1 MKVLPLTEFLPIIC
15 RPPLAADHN
24 HWGKFMTIRVLTAI
38 ATALLITAC
47 GPAEQA
53 ATTVED
59 AAAPAPV
66 DLAAQANEIAQSAII
81 IDTHID
87 VPYRLH
93 AEWEDVSVAT
103 EGGDFDYP
111 RAVAGGLN
119 APFMS
124 IYTPA
129 ELEEEGKSKEVAE
142 ELIDLVN
149 RIVSE
154 SPDKFAIAH
163 SPGEVESQFAA
174 GLISLPLGMENGSP
188 IEGDLA
194 NVQHFFD
201 RGIRYITLAH
211 GLSNHI
217 SDSSY
222 DENKQWDGL
231 SEFGVEV
238 VKEMNRIGIMVDIS
252 HVSDGAFWDVMEV
265 ATAPAI
271 ASHSSARHFT
281 PGWERNIDDDMIV
294 RLAENGGVV
303 MINYGSAF
311 LTETAHDYGIAGRAA
326 FAAYLEETGTEPSAD
341 VQKAF
346 QEEYTAEHGA
356 YPYATLDETL
366 DHFDYVVKLTSV
378 DHVGIGSDYDG
389 VGDSL
394 PLGLKDVSSYPTLIE
409 GLLKRGYS
417 EEEVVK
423 ILGGNLLRVWREVEA
438 AAE

>member
-1 MKVLPLTEFLPIIC
+1 MIHRALV
-15 RPPLAADHN
+15 
-24 HWGKFMTIRVLTAI
+24 AI
-38 ATALLITAC
+38 AATVLLTAC
-47 GPAEQA
+47 GPGQQNDA
-53 ATTVED
+53 APAA
-59 AAAPAPV
+59 AAAPEAASAPV
-66 DLAAQANEIAQSAII
+66 DLAAQAMEIAQSSII

-93 AEWEDVSVAT
+93 DAWEDVSIAT

-129 ELEEEGKSKEVAE
+129 GLEEEGRSKEVAE

-149 RIVSE
+149 RIVNE
-154 SPDKFAIAH
+154 APDKYAIAL
-163 SPGEVESQFAA
+163 SPADVEEQFAK
-174 GLISLPLGMENGSP
+174 GLISLPMGMENGSP

-222 DENKQWDGL
+222 DENKHWGGL
-231 SEFGVEV
+231 SDFGVEV
-238 VKEMNRIGIMVDIS
+238 VNEMNRVGIMVDIS
-252 HVSDGAFWDVMEV
+252 HVSDDAFWDVMDES
-265 ATAPAI
+265 AAPAI

-311 LTETAHDYGIAGRAA
+311 LTQAAQNYGTTMREAS
-326 FAAYLEETGTEPSAD
+326 AAYLERTGAEESEETQAAFRTEF
-341 VQKAF
+341 V
-346 QEEYTAEHGA
+346 AEHGE
-356 YPYATLDETL
+356 YPYATLEETL
-366 DHFDYVVKLTSV
+366 DHFDHIVELTSV
-378 DHVGIGSDYDG
+378 DHVGIGTDYDG

-394 PLGLKDVSSYPTLIE
+394 PIGLKDVSSYPALVE
-409 GLLKRGYS
+409 GLLRRGYS
-417 EEEVVK
+417 EEDIKK

-438 AAE
+438 VADAM

>member
-1 MKVLPLTEFLPIIC
+1 MIDRSFVAVAACFL
-15 RPPLAADHN
+15 LA
-24 HWGKFMTIRVLTAI
+24 
-38 ATALLITAC
+38 AC
-47 GPAEQA
+47 GPEQQA
-53 ATTVED
+53 NTVSDE
-59 AAAPAPV
+59 AAAPV
-66 DLAAQANEIAQSAII
+66 DMAAQAIDLAHNTII

-87 VPYRLH
+87 VPYRIH
-93 AEWEDVSVAT
+93 DAWEDVSKAT
-103 EGGDFDYP
+103 DGGDYDYP

-129 ELEEEGKSKEVAE
+129 RLEEEGRSKEVAE

-149 RIVSE
+149 RIVDAA
-154 SPDKFAIAH
+154 PDKYAIAL
-163 SPGEVESQFAA
+163 SPADVEDQFAR
-174 GLISLPLGMENGSP
+174 GLISMPMGMENGSP
-188 IEGDLA
+188 IAGDLA

-222 DENKQWDGL
+222 DENKQWGGL

-238 VKEMNRIGIMVDIS
+238 VNEMNRVGIMVDIS
-252 HVSDGAFWDVMEV
+252 HVSDDAFWDVMDIS
-265 ATAPAI
+265 TAPAI

-311 LTETAHDYGIAGRAA
+311 LTQAAQDYSNALREGL
-326 FAAYLEETGTEPSAD
+326 AAYLELHDAEESAETEAAFRTEF
-341 VQKAF
+341 VK
-346 QEEYTAEHGA
+346 EHGD

-366 DHFDYVVKLTSV
+366 DHFDHVVKLTSI
-378 DHVGIGSDYDG
+378 DHVGIGSDFDG

-394 PLGLKDVSSYPTLIE
+394 PIDLKDVSSYPNLVE
-409 GLLKRGYS
+409 GLLQRGYG
-417 EEEVVK
+417 EEDIKK

-438 AAE
+438 VADTM

>member
-1 MKVLPLTEFLPIIC
+1 MIVRSFVVLATCIL
-15 RPPLAADHN
+15 LA
-24 HWGKFMTIRVLTAI
+24 
-38 ATALLITAC
+38 AC
-47 GPAEQA
+47 GPEQQA
-53 ATTVED
+53 DTSSDEMSVA
-59 AAAPAPV
+59 V
-66 DLAAQANEIAQSAII
+66 DMASQAKRIAKDSII

-87 VPYRLH
+87 VPNRIYKD
-93 AEWEDVSVAT
+93 WEDVSVAT
-103 EGGDFDYP
+103 DEGDFDYP

-124 IYTPA
+124 IYTSA
-129 ELEEEGKSKEVAE
+129 SLEEEGRSKEVAE

-149 RIVSE
+149 RIVDE
-154 SPDKFAIAH
+154 APDKYAIAL
-163 SPGEVESQFAA
+163 SPADVEDQFAS
-174 GLISLPLGMENGSP
+174 GLISLPMGMENGSP

-222 DENKQWDGL
+222 DDNKHWGGL

-238 VKEMNRIGIMVDIS
+238 VNEMNRVGIMVDIS
-252 HVSDGAFWDVMEV
+252 HVSDEAFWDVMEI
-265 ATAPAI
+265 TSAPAL

-294 RLAENGGVV
+294 RLAENGGIV
-303 MINYGSAF
+303 MVNYGSAF
-311 LTETAHDYGIAGRAA
+311 LTQAAQDYGTARREA
-326 FAAYLEETGTEPSAD
+326 FAVFLEENSVEESAETEATFRAGYE
-341 VQKAF
+341 K
-346 QEEYTAEHGA
+346 ENGE

-366 DHFDYVVKLTSV
+366 DHFDHIVKLTSI

-394 PLGLKDVSSYPTLIE
+394 PLDLKDVSSYPNLVE
-409 GLLKRGYS
+409 GLLRRGYS
-417 EEEVVK
+417 EDDIEKV
-423 ILGGNLLRVWREVEA
+423 LGGNLLRVWREVESIA
-438 AAE
+438 ARM

>member
-1 MKVLPLTEFLPIIC
+1 MVFRRFSAVITTLVL
-15 RPPLAADHN
+15 
-24 HWGKFMTIRVLTAI
+24 V
-38 ATALLITAC
+38 AC
-47 GPAEQA
+47 GTGENSSSSS
-53 ATTVED
+53 
-59 AAAPAPV
+59 APV
-66 DLAAQANEIAQSAII
+66 PKSDASARAIEIAQSSIV

-87 VPYRLH
+87 VPYRLYNG
-93 AEWEDVSVAT
+93 WEDVSVAT

-129 ELEEEGKSKEVAE
+129 GLEAEGRSKAVAE

-149 RIVSE
+149 RIVDE
-154 SPDKFAIAH
+154 SPDKFAIAI
-163 SPGEVESQFAA
+163 SPDDVERHFAA

-188 IEGDLA
+188 IEGDLD
-194 NVQHFFD
+194 NVQYFFA

-222 DENKQWDGL
+222 DDNKQWGGL

-238 VKEMNRIGIMVDIS
+238 VKEMNRLGIMVDIS
-252 HVSDGAFWDVMEV
+252 HVSDEAFWDVMDIV
-265 ATAPAI
+265 DAPAI

-281 PGWERNIDDDMIV
+281 KDWERNIADDMIV

-311 LTETAHDYGIAGRAA
+311 LTQEAQDYGAPRRAA
-326 FAAYLEETGTEPSAD
+326 YQEYLEENGIEDS
-341 VQKAF
+341 
-346 QEEYTAEHGA
+346 EEVRAEFGSKYDEEFGS
-356 YPYATLDETL
+356 YPYATLEETL
-366 DHFDYVVKLTSV
+366 DHFDHVVGLTSV

-394 PLGLKDVSSYPTLIE
+394 PIGLKDVVSYPALVD
-409 GLLKRGYS
+409 GLLSRGYS
-417 EEEVVK
+417 EEEVRK

-438 AAE
+438 VAASM